1 MENNTVNTQGQEPI
15 NNTNTNTNT
24 NTNNE
29 GGQSN
34 TQEQPPVK
42 TFTQE
47 EVDKMISKRLE
58 RERRKY
64 EEEIGK
70 AKFMEGLT
78 EAEKLAKMSEQEKKE
93 YEFNKKVEEFEKKQ
107 KEFQTKELKAQ
118 GNLML
123 SELGYN
129 ADQIEAL
136 GNFINF
142 ENADTTKSSIEALD
156 KIIKETVD
164 QMVNARID
172 QAIVTKT
179 KPQVGTGSNVSF
191 TWDDVLNNRC
201 SYQDFL
207 KHNKK

>member
-1 MENNTVNTQGQEPI
+1 MENNIANTQGQEPI
-15 NNTNTNTNT
+15 NN
-24 NTNNE
+24 NNE
-29 GGQSN
+29 GNVEVNGVANQ
-34 TQEQPPVK
+34 QPQQPPVK
-42 TFTQE
+42 TFTQD
-47 EVDKMISKRLE
+47 EVDKMISKRLD
-58 RERRKY
+58 RERKKY

-70 AKFMEGLT
+70 AKFEEGLT

-93 YEFNKKVEEFEKKQ
+93 YEFNKKVAEFEAKQ

-142 ENADTTKSSIEALD
+142 ENADTTKTSIEALD

-164 QMVNARID
+164 QMVNAKID

-179 KPQVGTGSNVSF
+179 KPQVGTGSNISF
-191 TWDDVLNNRC
+191 TWEDVLNNRC
-201 SYQDFL
+201 SYQDYL

>member
-1 MENNTVNTQGQEPI
+1 MENEMNTQGQEPI
-15 NNTNTNTNT
+15 NN
-24 NTNNE
+24 NNE
-29 GGQSN
+29 GNVEVNGVANQ
-34 TQEQPPVK
+34 QPQQPPVK

-47 EVDKMISKRLE
+47 EVDKMISKRLD
-58 RERRKY
+58 RERKKY

-70 AKFMEGLT
+70 AKFEEGLT

-93 YEFNKKVEEFEKKQ
+93 YEFNKKVEEFEAKQ
-107 KEFQTKELKAQ
+107 KEFETRELKAQ

-164 QMVNARID
+164 QMVNAKID

-179 KPQVGTGSNVSF
+179 KPQVGTGSNISF

-201 SYQDFL
+201 SYQDYL
-207 KHNKK
+207 KHNNK

>member
-1 MENNTVNTQGQEPI
+1 MENNIANTQGQEPI
-15 NNTNTNTNT
+15 NN
-24 NTNNE
+24 NNE
-29 GGQSN
+29 GNVEVNGVANQ
-34 TQEQPPVK
+34 QPQQPPVK

-47 EVDKMISKRLE
+47 EVDKMISKRLD
-58 RERRKY
+58 RERKKY

-70 AKFMEGLT
+70 AKFEEGLT

-93 YEFNKKVEEFEKKQ
+93 YEFNKKVEEFEAKQ
-107 KEFQTKELKAQ
+107 KEFETRELKAQ

-164 QMVNARID
+164 QMVNAKID

-179 KPQVGTGSNVSF
+179 KPQVGTGSNISF

-201 SYQDFL
+201 SYQDYL
-207 KHNKK
+207 KHNNK

>member
-1 MENNTVNTQGQEPI
+1 MENNIANTQGQEPI
-15 NNTNTNTNT
+15 NN
-24 NTNNE
+24 NNE
-29 GGQSN
+29 GNVEVNGVANQ
-34 TQEQPPVK
+34 QPQQPPVK

-47 EVDKMISKRLE
+47 EVDKMISKRLD
-58 RERRKY
+58 RERKKY

-70 AKFMEGLT
+70 AKFEEGLT

-93 YEFNKKVEEFEKKQ
+93 YEFNKKVAEFEAKQ

-129 ADQIEAL
+129 SDQIEAL

-164 QMVNARID
+164 QMVNAKID

-179 KPQVGTGSNVSF
+179 KPQVGTGSNISF

-201 SYQDFL
+201 SYQDYL
-207 KHNKK
+207 KHNNK

>member
-1 MENNTVNTQGQEPI
+1 MENEMNTQGQEPI
-15 NNTNTNTNT
+15 NN
-24 NTNNE
+24 NNE
-29 GGQSN
+29 GNVEVNGVANQ
-34 TQEQPPVK
+34 QPQQPPVK

-47 EVDKMISKRLE
+47 EVDKMISKRLD
-58 RERRKY
+58 RERKKY

-70 AKFMEGLT
+70 AKFEEGLT
-78 EAEKLAKMSEQEKKE
+78 EAEKLAKMTTQERKE
-93 YEFNKKVEEFEKKQ
+93 YELNKKIEEFEKKQ
-107 KEFQTKELKAQ
+107 KEFETRELKAQ

-164 QMVNARID
+164 QMVNAKID

-179 KPQVGTGSNVSF
+179 KPQVGTGSNISF

-201 SYQDFL
+201 SYQDYL
-207 KHNKK
+207 KHNNK

>member
-1 MENNTVNTQGQEPI
+1 MENNIANTQGQEPI
-15 NNTNTNTNT
+15 NN
-24 NTNNE
+24 NNE
-29 GGQSN
+29 GNVEVNGVANQ
-34 TQEQPPVK
+34 QPQQPPVK
-42 TFTQE
+42 TFTQD

-58 RERRKY
+58 RERKKY

-93 YEFNKKVEEFEKKQ
+93 YEFNKKVAEFEAKQ

-129 ADQIEAL
+129 SDQIEAL

-164 QMVNARID
+164 QMVNAKID

-179 KPQVGTGSNVSF
+179 KPQVGTGSNISF

-201 SYQDFL
+201 SYQDYL
-207 KHNKK
+207 KHNNK

>member
-1 MENNTVNTQGQEPI
+1 MENEMNTQGQEPI
-15 NNTNTNTNT
+15 NN
-24 NTNNE
+24 NNE
-29 GGQSN
+29 GNVEVNGVANQ
-34 TQEQPPVK
+34 QPQQPPVK

-47 EVDKMISKRLE
+47 EVDKMISKRLD
-58 RERRKY
+58 RERKKY

-70 AKFMEGLT
+70 AKFEEGLT

-93 YEFNKKVEEFEKKQ
+93 YEFNKKVAEFEAKQ

-179 KPQVGTGSNVSF
+179 KPQVGTGSNISF
-191 TWDDVLNNRC
+191 TWEDVLNNRC
-201 SYQDFL
+201 SYQDYL
-207 KHNKK
+207 KHNNK

>member
-1 MENNTVNTQGQEPI
+1 MENNIANTQGQEPI
-15 NNTNTNTNT
+15 NN
-24 NTNNE
+24 NNE
-29 GGQSN
+29 GNVEVNGVANQ
-34 TQEQPPVK
+34 QPQQPPVK

-47 EVDKMISKRLE
+47 EVDKMISKRLD
-58 RERRKY
+58 RERKKY

-70 AKFMEGLT
+70 AKFEEGLT

-93 YEFNKKVEEFEKKQ
+93 YEFNKKVAEFEAKQ

-129 ADQIEAL
+129 SDQIEAL

-164 QMVNARID
+164 QMVNAKID

-179 KPQVGTGSNVSF
+179 KPQVGTGSNISF

-201 SYQDFL
+201 SYQDYL

>member
-15 NNTNTNTNT
+15 NN
-24 NTNNE
+24 NE
-29 GGQSN
+29 GNVGVNGVANQKP
-34 TQEQPPVK
+34 QEPQQPPVK

-47 EVDKMISKRLE
+47 EVDKLIAKRLD
-58 RERRKY
+58 RERKKY

-70 AKFMEGLT
+70 TKFQEGLT
-78 EAEKLAKMSEQEKKE
+78 EAEKLAKMTAQEKAE
-93 YEFNKKVEEFEKKQ
+93 YEFNKKVEEFNKKQ
-107 KEFQTKELKAQ
+107 KEFEVAQLKVQ
-118 GNLML
+118 GNAML
-123 SELGYN
+123 QELGYN

-164 QMVNARID
+164 QMVNAKID

-179 KPQVGTGSNVSF
+179 KPQVGVGSNLSF
-191 TWDDVLNNRC
+191 TWDDVLNNKC
-201 SYQDFL
+201 SYADYI
-207 KHNKK
+207 KHNNK

>member
-1 MENNTVNTQGQEPI
+1 MENEMNTQGQEPI
-15 NNTNTNTNT
+15 NN
-24 NTNNE
+24 NE
-29 GGQSN
+29 GNVEVNGVANQQP
-34 TQEQPPVK
+34 QEPPVK

-47 EVDKMISKRLE
+47 EVDKLIAKRLD
-58 RERRKY
+58 RERKKY

-70 AKFMEGLT
+70 AKFQEGLT
-78 EAEKLAKMSEQEKKE
+78 EAEKLANMTAQEKKE
-93 YEFNKKVEEFEKKQ
+93 YEFNKRVEEFEKKQ
-107 KEFQTKELKAQ
+107 KEFQTRELKAQ

-142 ENADTTKSSIEALD
+142 ENADTTKTSIEALD

-164 QMVNARID
+164 QMVNAKID

-179 KPQVGTGSNVSF
+179 KPQVGTGSNISF

-201 SYQDFL
+201 SYQDYL
-207 KHNKK
+207 KHSKK

>member
-1 MENNTVNTQGQEPI
+1 MENEMNTQGQEPI
-15 NNTNTNTNT
+15 VDNTNT

-29 GGQSN
+29 GGQSSA
-34 TQEQPPVK
+34 QEQPPK

-70 AKFMEGLT
+70 AKFQEGMS
-78 EAEKLAKMSEQEKKE
+78 EAEKLANMTAQEKKE

-123 SELGYN
+123 SELGYT

-136 GNFINF
+136 GNFIDF
-142 ENADTTKSSIEALD
+142 ENADTTKTSIEALD

-164 QMVNARID
+164 QMVNAKID

-179 KPQVGTGSNVSF
+179 KPQVGTGSNISF

>member
-1 MENNTVNTQGQEPI
+1 MENEMNTQGQEPI
-15 NNTNTNTNT
+15 NN
-24 NTNNE
+24 NNE
-29 GGQSN
+29 GNVEVNGVANQ
-34 TQEQPPVK
+34 QPQQPPVK

-47 EVDKMISKRLE
+47 EVDKMISKRLD
-58 RERRKY
+58 RERKKY

-70 AKFMEGLT
+70 AKFEEGLT

-93 YEFNKKVEEFEKKQ
+93 YEFNNKVAEFEAKQ

-164 QMVNARID
+164 QMVNAKID

-179 KPQVGTGSNVSF
+179 KPQVGTGSNISF

-201 SYQDFL
+201 SYQDYL
-207 KHNKK
+207 KHNNK

>member
-1 MENNTVNTQGQEPI
+1 MENEMNTQGQEPI
-15 NNTNTNTNT
+15 NN
-24 NTNNE
+24 NNE
-29 GGQSN
+29 GNVEVNGVANQ
-34 TQEQPPVK
+34 QPQQPPVK

-47 EVDKMISKRLE
+47 EVDKMISKRLD
-58 RERRKY
+58 RERKKY

-70 AKFMEGLT
+70 AKFEEGLT
-78 EAEKLAKMSEQEKKE
+78 EAEKLAKMTTQERKE
-93 YEFNKKVEEFEKKQ
+93 YELNKKIEEFEKKQ

-164 QMVNARID
+164 QLVNAKID

-179 KPQVGTGSNVSF
+179 KPQVGTGSNISF
-191 TWDDVLNNRC
+191 TWEDVLNNRC
-201 SYQDFL
+201 SYQDYV